1 MWPRWQVAGSPG
13 QSPTGSRWAD
23 VSGLQYPTILLF
35 VWHAVEEVG
44 RLLWVKSVAIAS
56 QRKDLVRGAF
66 AGSE

>member
-1 MWPRWQVAGSPG
+1 M
-13 QSPTGSRWAD
+13 
-23 VSGLQYPTILLF
+23 SGLQYPTILLF